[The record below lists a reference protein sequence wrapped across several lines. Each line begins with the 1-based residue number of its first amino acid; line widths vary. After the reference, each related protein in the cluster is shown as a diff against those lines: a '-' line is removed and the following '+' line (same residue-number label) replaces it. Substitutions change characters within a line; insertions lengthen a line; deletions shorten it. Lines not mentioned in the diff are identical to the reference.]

1 MNLDGAVIAITGAGG
16 GLGRAMAQRF
26 GADGARIALVDSNQ
40 SLVEQ
45 ARTVLASAGVNCKAY
60 IADIADEAEVESV
73 FKAINDDFGSLNGL
87 VNNAGIIRDG
97 LLVKAENGRVT
108 QKMPLSAWQAVM
120 AVNLTGV
127 FLCGRE
133 AAAMMVAG
141 GQGGCIINISSIA
154 AAGNMGQTNYAA
166 AKAGVIAMTVTWSK
180 ELSRHGVR
188 CAAIAPGF
196 VRTPILEDMKP
207 AALAKIAEFVP
218 LKRMAEPK
226 EIADAA
232 AFIFG
237 NDYFNG
243 RVLEI
248 DGGLRL

>member
-1 MNLDGAVIAITGAGG
+1 MNLNGAVIAITGAGG
-16 GLGRAMAQRF
+16 GLGLAMARQL
-26 GADGARIALVDSNQ
+26 GADGARIALIDSNRI
-40 SLVEQ
+40 LVERAQ
-45 ARTVLASAGVNCKAY
+45 TVLAAAGVESRSY
-60 IADIADEAEVESV
+60 TADIADESAVETV
-73 FKAINDDFGSLNGL
+73 FQAIGADFGQLNGL

-108 QKMPLSAWQAVM
+108 HKMPLSDWQAVM

-180 ELSRHGVR
+180 ELSRHGIR
-188 CAAIAPGF
+188 SAAIAPGF

-207 AALAKIAEFVP
+207 AALQKIAELVP

-226 EIADAA
+226 EIAEAA
-232 AFIFG
+232 AFIFS